1 MILSDKLQEI
11 YAVESGTIFLV
22 GTTFNS
28 ILSVHAARLVFRI
41 IIYTLG

>member
-11 YAVESGTIFLV
+11 YLVESGTIFLV

-28 ILSVHAARLVFRI
+28 ILSVSALIFKCFGTHR
-41 IIYTLG
+41 